1 MNWYL
6 VASILVFIVALMGIL
21 IFLDYQRVDRDWGLM
36 AVVTYTLAIFC
47 AGYLIYEASMY
58 A

>member
-21 IFLDYQRVDRDWGLM
+21 IFLDYQGVDRDWGLM
-36 AVVTYTLAIFC
+36 AVVAYTLAIFC
-47 AGYLIYEASMY
+47 VGYFIYEAGMY